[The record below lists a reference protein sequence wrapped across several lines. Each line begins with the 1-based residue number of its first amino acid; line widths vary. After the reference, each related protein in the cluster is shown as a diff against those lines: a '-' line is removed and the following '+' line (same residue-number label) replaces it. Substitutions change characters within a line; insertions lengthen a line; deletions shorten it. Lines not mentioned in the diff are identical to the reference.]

1 MTMIII
7 FVVQIGSIQV
17 SKSGE
22 LRFDGRIKTQFVHHQ
37 RQSRRP
43 QLHRRRRDFRHD
55 ADFVV
60 VAFVVAFVVFVTIT
74 SGCSRGEGL

>member
-1 MTMIII
+1 MTMIMI

-22 LRFDGRIKTQFVHHQ
+22 FRFDGRIKTQFVHHQ

-43 QLHRRRRDFRHD
+43 QLHRRRREFRHD
-55 ADFVV
+55 AHFVV
-60 VAFVVAFVVFVTIT
+60 VAFVVFVVFVTIT

>member
-1 MTMIII
+1 MIMI
-7 FVVQIGSIQV
+7 FVVQIESIQV

-22 LRFDGRIKTQFVHHQ
+22 FRFDGRIKTQFVHHQ

-55 ADFVV
+55 ADLVV
-60 VAFVVAFVVFVTIT
+60 VAFVVVFVTIT